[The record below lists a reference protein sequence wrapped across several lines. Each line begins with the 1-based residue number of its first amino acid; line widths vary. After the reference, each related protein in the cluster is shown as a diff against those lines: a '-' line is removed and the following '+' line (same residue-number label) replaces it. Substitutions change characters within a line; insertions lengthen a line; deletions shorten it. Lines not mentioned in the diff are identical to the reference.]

1 MFAKYTCFQR
11 AFVVE
16 VVAGQRLL
24 QIAVVSYLC
33 IVSYEVVNRLSCQ
46 IRLLAFFCKS
56 ITKNTSYCSC
66 LNFT

>member
-24 QIAVVSYLC
+24 AVVSMYRSC
-33 IVSYEVVNRLSCQ
+33 EVVNRLSCQ
-46 IRLLAFFCKS
+46 IRLLGFFCKS
-56 ITKNTSYCSC
+56 ITKNTSFVLFEFYHDGI
-66 LNFT
+66 